1 MVESEQEKFV
11 IRQHLD
17 AELVSFKIIVGCDN
31 QPTVAAGLLEQ
42 KKLSLFACRYA
53 GCFHMKTHSLRK
65 RLLGIKL
72 KVGKKL
78 SLFIWISRDVI
89 TTCRESL
96 RMTALAQVDTLQR

>member
-1 MVESEQEKFV
+1 
-11 IRQHLD
+11 
-17 AELVSFKIIVGCDN
+17 
-31 QPTVAAGLLEQ
+31 
-42 KKLSLFACRYA
+42 
-53 GCFHMKTHSLRK
+53 MKTQSLRK

-96 RMTALAQVDTLQR
+96 RMTALAQMDTLQRQLHLFHFLLKYFPKL